1 MWKTDENGNL
11 VVQDGNPVIVTADGK
26 EEIFSLDK
34 NKEYIDSLKA
44 ESIGRRK
51 ELSEIKEQFKA
62 YEGLDPQQ
70 AREALEKLQKLNDK
84 DLIDAGKV
92 DEVKAEM
99 RKVYEAQLNDER
111 SKAVQLE
118 NQLKSYIVGQAFGDS
133 KFIDEKLSIPK
144 DMAREFFGKH
154 FVVNDKNQV
163 IALHD
168 PSDPE
173 SIVYSD
179 ANPGDPAG
187 FDEALAKFVNSY
199 QYRDQILRSSGNQ
212 GSGVSSSRSSSSVP
226 KSLAD
231 CKTDEERIA
240 YLKHKVG

>member
-11 VVQDGNPVIVTADGK
+11 VVQDGNPVIITADGK
-26 EEIFSLDK
+26 EEVFSLDK

-70 AREALEKLQKLNDK
+70 AREALEKLQKLSDK
-84 DLIDAGKV
+84 ELIDAGKV

-99 RKVYEAQLNDER
+99 KKVYEAQLNDER

-118 NQLKSYIVGQAFGDS
+118 NQLKSYIIGQSFGDS
-133 KFIDEKLSIPK
+133 RFIQEKLNIPV

-154 FVVNDKNQV
+154 FTVNERNQV

-168 PSDPE
+168 PSNPD
-173 SIVYSD
+173 SVIYSE
-179 ANPGDPAG
+179 ANPGEPAG

-199 QYRDQILRSSGNQ
+199 QFRDQILKPSGNQ
-212 GSGVSSSRSSSSVP
+212 GAGTTAGRSTGNTP

-231 CKTDEERIA
+231 CKTEAEKLA
-240 YLKHKVG
+240 YLKTIQ